1 MGELHTMGNYN
12 DNYKGMSVQNIID
25 KTNNTLAYKK
35 VNRPESVGCGVILL
49 DHSGKIILGTRTDY
63 PEEVLKRILDS
74 GEELK
79 WTNAGGGMEERES
92 PIYCIM
98 RELKEE
104 FGIEAG
110 KQTTHLE
117 VVGYSD
123 NYYLKNKWVRCKRDY
138 VFITSLKHGTS
149 IDDIVPQKGEI
160 GIVKAFTKNEVIDMI
175 IEDKIYKA
183 TKNSILMAIKL
194 GYL

>member
-1 MGELHTMGNYN
+1 MREIRDDYR
-12 DNYKGMSVQNIID
+12 GMSAQSIID
-25 KTNNTLAYKK
+25 KTNNALAYKK
-35 VNRPESVGCGVILL
+35 INKPDGIGCGVILL
-49 DHSGKIILGTRTDY
+49 DDTNKIILGTRTDF

-92 PIYCIM
+92 PIYCVM
-98 RELKEE
+98 RELREE

-110 KQTTHLE
+110 KQTTHLDII
-117 VVGYSD
+117 GYSD
-123 NYYLKNKWVRCKRDY
+123 NYYLKNRWVKCRRDY
-138 VFITSLKHGTS
+138 VFITRLKSNTS
-149 IDDIVPQKGEI
+149 INDIVPQQGEI
-160 GIVKAFTKNEVIDMI
+160 GEVKAFSKQEILEMI
-175 IEDKIYKA
+175 SQDKIYKA

>member
-1 MGELHTMGNYN
+1 MRNQVE
-12 DNYKGMSVQNIID
+12 NYKGMSVQNIID
-25 KTNNTLAYKK
+25 KTNNVLAYKK

-49 DHSGKIILGTRTDY
+49 DQSGKIILGTRTDF
-63 PEEVLKRILDS
+63 PEEVLNRILES

-92 PIYCIM
+92 PVFCVM
-98 RELKEE
+98 RELREE

-117 VVGYSD
+117 IVGYSD

-138 VFITSLKHGTS
+138 VFIGSLKNGTN
-149 IDDIVPQKGEI
+149 IKDITPQKGEI
-160 GIVKAFTKNEVIDMI
+160 GEVRAFSKNEVIDMI
-175 IEDKIYKA
+175 VQDKIYKA